1 MTIKFIHFSDAH
13 IGADSVGPIDVATRI
28 SGRVLDYLDMLDA
41 IVDFAKQEDVDAAFF
56 TGDLF
61 HTNDPSPTYLNEAS
75 KRIVR
80 LAGIC
85 PVIMLVGNHDMSRL
99 DKPSSVEV
107 YNTLNVPNIHIGNNY
122 ELLDIETKSGLITVG
137 TLPYPTRQI
146 LGDDI
151 RNRPVEKTKELIKKR
166 IAAIVKDMVAH
177 VSEGIPNVLLGH
189 FTVVN
194 AMIGEEHNMSMFND
208 TDIALEDLVD
218 PCWSYIGLGHIHKFQ
233 CLFEDPPVVYA
244 GSIER
249 VSFNE
254 EMEAKGFIYG
264 TIEGTDA
271 AKWEF
276 IQLDS
281 RPYVTL
287 SKVITEG
294 DPTKKVLALLA
305 KRDVKA
311 AVVRIM
317 IKLPAE
323 MRHMLD
329 VSVIQEAVMAAGAYC
344 VASCH
349 VDARQESVERISSE
363 TFHPGM
369 TPMELLKVYLK
380 EAINKDDDEIA
391 SLVSMA
397 VPFMSDDAYDE
408 VISNKEEPEKVSG
421 YRQVRR
427 RE

>member
-1 MTIKFIHFSDAH
+1 VIKFVHFSDAH
-13 IGADSVGPIDVATRI
+13 LGLDSVGPIDVATRI
-28 SGRVLDYLDMLDA
+28 NGRVLDYLDSFDA
-41 IVDFAKQEDVDAAFF
+41 IIDFAESEQVDVAFF

-61 HTNDPSPTYLNEAS
+61 HTNSPAPQILNEAS
-75 KRIVR
+75 KRLTR
-80 LAGIC
+80 LAAIC
-85 PVIMLVGNHDMSRL
+85 PVVMLVGNHDISRM

-107 YNTLNVPNIHIGNNY
+107 YNTLNVPNIHIGNQY

-151 RNRPVEKTKELIKKR
+151 RNRPVEKTKELIRKR
-166 IAAIVKDMVAH
+166 IATIVKDMVAH
-177 VSEGIPNVLLGH
+177 ASTDIPNVLLGH
-189 FTVVN
+189 FTVSN
-194 AMIGEEHNMSMFND
+194 AVMGAEHGMSMHSD
-208 TDIALEDLVD
+208 ADIALKDLVD
-218 PCWSYIGLGHIHKFQ
+218 PCWQYIGLGHVHKFQ
-233 CLFEDPPVVYA
+233 SLFDNPPVVYA

-249 VSFNE
+249 VTFGE

-264 TIEGTDA
+264 TIEGTEPA
-271 AKWEF
+271 TWEF

-287 SKVITEG
+287 SKVIIEG
-294 DPTKKVLALLA
+294 DPTKKVLAVLA

-323 MRHMLD
+323 LRHMLD
-329 VSVIQEAVMAAGAYC
+329 VSAIQEAVMAAGAYC

-349 VDARQESVERISSE
+349 IDARQETVERISSE

-380 EAINKDDDEIA
+380 EAVNKDDNEIA
-391 SLVSMA
+391 SLVSYA
-397 VPFMSDDAYDE
+397 GQFMSDDAYDE
-408 VISNKEEPEKVSG
+408 VISAKEEPEKVSG